1 MQQRMTR
8 VPGSPTVKML
18 VIIVALSASASAAF
32 AEDCRALPPGP
43 DRRACVKREHPE
55 MFEAKLQ
62 HCRDLASARG
72 DTIGPGAKSVG
83 GMRDFVHACMQG
95 RQR

>member
-1 MQQRMTR
+1 
-8 VPGSPTVKML
+8 
-18 VIIVALSASASAAF
+18 
-32 AEDCRALPPGP
+32 
-43 DRRACVKREHPE
+43 